1 MLGFYS
7 KSKSIFIL
15 SNIQGEELKKEL
27 IKNFTLEKP
36 LYLTVSPI
44 GTNIKILNKNK
55 AILTIIFEDLLP
67 DYNNNGEK
75 FEMIVEITP
84 NTKIKCKGDINTIEQ
99 LNNVSLDIIKI
110 KLDENTLSDKIPK
123 VKYFMSSNG
132 N

>member
-1 MLGFYS
+1 MR
-7 KSKSIFIL
+7 
-15 SNIQGEELKKEL
+15 KEL

-55 AILTIIFEDLLP
+55 ALLTIIFEDLLP
-67 DYNNNGEK
+67 NYNTNGGK

-84 NTKIKCKGDINTIEQ
+84 NTIIECKGDFNSIEQ
-99 LNNVSLDIIKI
+99 LNNVTLDIIKI